1 MISHTLIFLAQATPP
16 AGVTPKAAD
25 PSVNMLVMLRKKAPM
40 RQLMETG
47 VMEEAV
53 KEQQGMVEAE
63 SEALVSH
70 LAETAVP
77 SSWREPMGWE
87 WRIVVRDGADDAE
100 WYMGSVPSSSSG
112 LSHRA

>member
-1 MISHTLIFLAQATPP
+1 MPPDDVGPWEPVVRASPRRWWHLLYNPVGTSTLAAQTLVERLYGELRDPSPNASAQA
-16 AGVTPKAAD
+16 ARV
-25 PSVNMLVMLRKKAPM
+25 
-40 RQLMETG
+40 
-47 VMEEAV
+47 
-53 KEQQGMVEAE
+53 AE